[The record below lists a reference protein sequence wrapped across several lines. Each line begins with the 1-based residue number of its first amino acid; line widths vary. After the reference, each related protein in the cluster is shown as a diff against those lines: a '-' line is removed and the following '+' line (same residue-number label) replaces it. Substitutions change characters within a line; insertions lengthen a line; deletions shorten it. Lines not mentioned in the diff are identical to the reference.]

1 MIAETELDF
10 AKAVKNV
17 AKKYGIRRFIR
28 PSITKSTS
36 SYKDPHQD
44 IPYPDSDVDTS
55 KHITL
60 FMIYDERE
68 ASFNSYYDAEHEKT
82 GNPAIT
88 FYVSNYVK

>member
-68 ASFNSYYDAEHEKT
+68 ASFF
-82 GNPAIT
+82 GI
-88 FYVSNYVK
+88 